1 MPIAVHD
8 EDFAGYC
15 TFAET
20 DCLPDVDYYP
30 FIGFVFMDENF
41 RGDRL
46 SLRLINRV
54 IDYAGELRFKNIYI
68 TSGEIGPYDKTG
80 SYGNREQVFI
90 REI

>member
-1 MPIAVHD
+1 
-8 EDFAGYC
+8 
-15 TFAET
+15 
-20 DCLPDVDYYP
+20 
-30 FIGFVFMDENF
+30 MDENF

-54 IDYAGELRFKNIYI
+54 IDYAGELHFKNIYI
-68 TSGEIGPYDKTG
+68 TSGEIGPYEKTG